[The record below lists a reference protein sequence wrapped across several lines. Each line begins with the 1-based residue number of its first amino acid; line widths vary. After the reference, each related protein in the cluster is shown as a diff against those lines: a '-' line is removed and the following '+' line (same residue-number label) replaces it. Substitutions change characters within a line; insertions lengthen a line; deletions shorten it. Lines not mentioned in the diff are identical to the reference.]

1 MGNPTKGMVAGKA
14 ITTKDLELTKEYEE
28 GYEATFGKDRKPI
41 RGRWKYTD
49 GGKPIPGG
57 PVDVNADWT
66 DTTRS
71 TGHKSEEEIYGK
83 LQATDGTDISTRGR
97 HRRYMKDNNLAMAE
111 DFKEHWKTA
120 DKQRAA
126 IQSGEA
132 DTKER
137 REIIGRALHEARNGR
152 LRAPKVETMDDE

>member
-1 MGNPTKGMVAGKA
+1 MSKPTKGMVAGKA
-14 ITTKDLELTKEYEE
+14 ITTKDMELTKAFEE

-41 RGRWKYTD
+41 RGRWVYTD

-71 TGHKSEEEIYGK
+71 TGHKSEEEIYGRTV
-83 LQATDGTDISTRGR
+83 ATDGTDLSTRTR
-97 HRRYMKDNNLAMAE
+97 HREYMKANGLSMDS

-120 DKQRAA
+120 AKQREAVLT
-126 IQSGEA
+126 GEA
-132 DTKER
+132 DKKER
-137 REIIGRALHEARNGR
+137 REIIGRALHDARNKR
-152 LRAPKVETMDDE
+152 LPRPQLGVLDDE